1 MTARRI
7 VAMTAARD
15 EISHR
20 WHRAFRVA
28 VRDAGLA
35 PQLQA
40 AADGAR
46 LRPWTELLTAAV
58 VHACGDLGWDC
69 AAKRAGRGPLP
80 VSRDEYLGI
89 DVLAF
94 EPGNGWRGPISAFEL
109 ENSPNDETVAY
120 ALWKVGMI
128 RAELGCL
135 VCYRRQQEGIGP
147 MIGRL
152 QDTVLKRLRPD
163 GEVLVIVGTRA
174 AAETF
179 PDGYFRAF
187 RWRPG
192 AGALETW

>member
-1 MTARRI
+1 MTAGRGGLLRQ
-7 VAMTAARD
+7 
-15 EISHR
+15 
-20 WHRAFRVA
+20 WHRAFREA
-28 VRDAGLA
+28 IRDPRLA

-40 AADGAR
+40 AADGVR
-46 LRPWTELLTAAV
+46 LRPWTELMTAAV
-58 VHACGDLGWDC
+58 VHACGDLGWEC

-94 EPGNGWRGPISAFEL
+94 EPGNGWRRPIAAFEL
-109 ENSPNDETVAY
+109 ENSPRDEAVAY

-128 RAELGCL
+128 RVGLGCL
-135 VCYRRQQEGIGP
+135 VCYRRQEEGISP
-147 MIGRL
+147 LIGRL
-152 QDTVLKRLRPD
+152 QDTVLRRLRPE

-179 PDGYFRAF
+179 PDGYFRTF

-192 AGALETW
+192 ASALERW

>member
-1 MTARRI
+1 MSSESWPKTIAVRSRL
-7 VAMTAARD
+7 MS
-15 EISHR
+15 E
-20 WHRAFRVA
+20 WHRAFRA
-28 VRDAGLA
+28 AIRDESVA

-46 LRPWTELLTAAV
+46 LRPWTELLTAAIA
-58 VHACGDLGWDC
+58 HACGDLGWDC

-94 EPGNGWRGPISAFEL
+94 EPGTGWRGPIAAFEL
-109 ENSPNDETVAY
+109 ENSPRDETVAY
-120 ALWKVGMI
+120 ALWKVGVI
-128 RAELGCL
+128 RVGLGCL
-135 VCYRRQQEGIGP
+135 VCYRRQEEGISP
-147 MIGRL
+147 LIGRL
-152 QDTVLKRLRPD
+152 QDTVLRRLRPE

-187 RWRPG
+187 RWRPD
-192 AGALETW
+192 AGSLAAW